1 MQNELIPPFTLSKT
15 ACLELSN
22 QQKIDMLDKIKTTK
36 DELANL
42 QKQILTAPKCDKITG
57 L

>member
-1 MQNELIPPFTLSKT
+1 MTKVDKHDKKSK
-15 ACLELSN
+15 
-22 QQKIDMLDKIKTTK
+22 QQKIKTTK